1 MVEASHTS
9 SLVQGRAWKLI
20 IPMDPHSG
28 HAELRDAAS
37 RARTQARERKSLPW
51 WRKADDPLPQTFDT
65 VLSQLS
71 FICSKAVTA

>member
-37 RARTQARERKSLPW
+37 RARTQAREREKVSSLVE
-51 WRKADDPLPQTFDT
+51 KG
-65 VLSQLS
+65 
-71 FICSKAVTA
+71 